1 MSEQN
6 LVQTVS
12 TFDAQ
17 EIELTFNA
25 VVRGVGVSL
34 LVLLILAAIWFGA
47 TELLVLGF
55 KDAWSFGP
63 RYS

>member
-47 TELLVLGF
+47 TELLVLGL
-55 KDAWSFGP
+55 KGAWSFGP